1 MSSQSLDSSDK
12 SLLLNAF
19 NTQLF
24 EFIEDIELV
33 FSEDSSIKKAKTSI
47 LMIKKTKTITRCKMP
62 WVSRWTRAESSPCKT
77 CFKIFV
83 TKH

>member
-1 MSSQSLDSSDK
+1 MSSSHSLDSSDK

-33 FSEDSSIKKAKTSI
+33 FSEDNAIKKAKTSI
-47 LMIKKTKTITRCKMP
+47 FMIIN
-62 WVSRWTRAESSPCKT
+62 
-77 CFKIFV
+77 
-83 TKH
+83 